1 VGTGEKATDGSMGP
15 RTTGWISVFGC
26 AQSSLAPMPLLFRA
40 AAKALRIIGRVH
52 GACVILALLALQ
64 FTPIHMKLEGAG
76 SSQPH
81 VMNRGRLECCQI

>member
-1 VGTGEKATDGSMGP
+1 VGTGEKATDGAAHDGLDQCVWMC
-15 RTTGWISVFGC
+15 SVFVSTN
-26 AQSSLAPMPLLFRA
+26 AIAVQSGGKSS
-40 AAKALRIIGRVH
+40 RIIGRVH

-64 FTPIHMKLEGAG
+64 FTPIPMKLEGAG